1 MVYLSTYH
9 AQMVRID
16 ENQEAIAAIRMAVD
30 DYNSLRAQT
39 QAEVGEGTTNQE
51 SCNPT
56 QHWIFGSP
64 SGSQLNSREL
74 ERMLAPTNVDFV
86 SFDEQLRCFI
96 TDTFPEE
103 APQYEDLIYV
113 RS

>member
-1 MVYLSTYH
+1 
-9 AQMVRID
+9 MVRID
-16 ENQEAIAAIRMAVD
+16 ENQEAIATIRMAVD

-39 QAEVGEGTTNQE
+39 QEEVDEGTTNQE
-51 SCNPT
+51 SYNPT

-64 SGSQLNSREL
+64 SGTQSDSREL
-74 ERMLAPTNVDFV
+74 ERILAPTNSDFV

-103 APQYEDLIYV
+103 APRHEDLIYV
-113 RS
+113 RF